1 MEMPVLRRRSHPS
14 FGVSQIA
21 DIFCQYKRK
30 YERSREDH
38 QVEKCQTNPRGAE
51 FFLQQTSAANC
62 GGTNN
67 STYTVVADR
76 VTIAFLGSPFPY
88 PQISSVRFSCS

>member
-14 FGVSQIA
+14 FGVSQIP
-21 DIFCQYKRK
+21 DIFCQYRRK

-51 FFLQQTSAANC
+51 FFLQQTSAAKSRN
-62 GGTNN
+62 TNKAI
-67 STYTVVADR
+67 YTVVAER

-88 PQISSVRFSCS
+88 PQISSVRFSCA